1 MVLFSEV
8 SPFSSSK
15 GSCGRMTFFTRD
27 GRPMLAKPLD
37 KRKYLD
43 IYIEVFL
50 WNWVLLNFW
59 GIKTFLIGYL

>member
-43 IYIEVFL
+43 IYIEVFFVEL
-50 WNWVLLNFW
+50 
-59 GIKTFLIGYL
+59 GIVKFLGY